1 MKAIIRKL
9 KSERKA
15 LDDRIDTLEYRPEY
29 DSDPALIDLQLT
41 IMPLYSRILTKR
53 TTLLEGR
60 DGKEESK

>member
-41 IMPLYSRILTKR
+41 IMTRY
-53 TTLLEGR
+53 
-60 DGKEESK
+60 